1 MIPGCYIFTDL
12 LKVVKPYLLKY
23 WKIKL
28 LLFERA
34 FSVEESLNWF
44 LFKNENGGFKSA
56 LKWKLNSIFIL
67 WNKKLHFSR
76 TNCLFWLLITHKPIL
91 SSLVSKLIDERK
103 RKKFLKKTPNPLL
116 GIFILFLLIFN
127 TLIFRQAV
135 TLIKQGFFEDKP

>member
-56 LKWKLNSIFIL
+56 LKWKMNSIFIL
-67 WNKKLHFSR
+67 WNKKLHFGR
-76 TNCLFWLLITHKPIL
+76 TNCLVWLLITQKLTL
-91 SSLVSKLIDERK
+91 SPPSVWISWLEK

-127 TLIFRQAV
+127 TLIFKQAE
-135 TLIKQGFFEDKP
+135 TLTKQGFFEKKT